1 MSKVSGSIANFANG
15 VSQQAM
21 ALRLATQGD
30 LQENAYSTIVDGLK
44 KRPPTQF
51 RASLG
56 AAFSSNVYTHQ
67 INRDADERYEV
78 ILTQTG
84 IRVFDLADGTERVVN
99 APTGYSYL
107 SYNAAANPRP
117 PYRALTVG
125 DYTYITNQTK
135 VVAADPSVV
144 EQVSPSEAI
153 INVLA
158 GNYGKTY
165 TITINNVKVAEYRT
179 PDGQS
184 AAQSPSVDVSFIAR
198 RLATGE
204 TVAMENTAN
213 DKPNGNWTW
222 KATDTSL
229 AANSIDAAHGWTV
242 KVFKSTIYIKK
253 DDGADFSIACDDGYN
268 GNAMKALR
276 KTVQDFADLPAYCE
290 DKVAIE
296 VTGSVGTEFDNYYV
310 RFDRQDANS
319 SIGVWREIPKP
330 GIVKALNATTMPYVL
345 VREANGTF
353 TFKAATWDQRKCG
366 DDKIAPGPS
375 FVGEKI
381 NEVLFFKNR
390 LGFLAGE
397 NVILSRAGSF
407 FDFYRSTA
415 TALLDDD
422 PIDVAATDNGVS
434 VLRSAVASSDRLVL
448 FADQTQFTLMGNELL
463 TPKTASIRPSTSF
476 QASRVARPVRAGN
489 SIFFPVDRGQFTM
502 IRDYKIDVNTG
513 LADATDATGH
523 VPQYIPGTALKIAAS
538 THEDIVLVQADG
550 DPSALYVYKYYWS
563 NDQQLQASWSRWSFP
578 GVTAILDIGFID
590 SQLIMVV
597 NRGPQAFI
605 ETMEIQPGGVDPNM
619 RFVVNLDQRIRVED
633 YDDRSYDPYSNETV
647 VVVDR
652 DMTNTDVICVTAG
665 APNPVLEPGLQIA
678 ILAKSSTL
686 VTLQGDLR
694 GVPLYFGT
702 LYEMR
707 YRLSTIYIRQQSS
720 GGGVSVVT
728 EGRLQLLQLLV
739 QFSKTAYFRI
749 EVTPLARDT
758 RPYFSSG
765 RMMGDP
771 ENRVDTINLSSGNF
785 KVPVLSKNDRVQ
797 IDIVNDSYLPSCLL
811 SAEWVANYVQKSK
824 RI

>member
-1 MSKVSGSIANFANG
+1 
-15 VSQQAM
+15 M

-30 LQENAYSTIVDGLK
+30 LQTNAYSTIVDGLK
-44 KRPPTQF
+44 KRPPTKL

-56 AAFSSNVYTHQ
+56 PAISGTVFTHT
-67 INRDADERYEV
+67 INRDANERYELV
-78 ILTQTG
+78 VTPTS
-84 IRVFDLADGTERVVN
+84 IRVFTLDGVEKVVN
-99 APTGYSYL
+99 APTGYGYL
-107 SYNAAANPRP
+107 SYNTAAYQRP

-135 VVAADPSVV
+135 VVAQDPAIV
-144 EQVSPSEAI
+144 EQASPSEAI
-153 INVLA
+153 VNVLA

-184 AAQSPSVDVSFIAR
+184 AAQSPAVDVSYIAR

-204 TVAMENTAN
+204 TVALENTAN

-222 KATDTSL
+222 KATDTNL
-229 AANSIDAAHGWTV
+229 AANGIDAAHGWTV

-253 DDGADFSIACDDGYN
+253 NDGADFSIAVDDGYN
-268 GNAMKALR
+268 GNAMKAVR

-330 GIVKALNATTMPYVL
+330 GIVKGINANTMPFVL

-375 FVGEKI
+375 FIGNTI
-381 NEVLFFKNR
+381 NELLFFKNR
-390 LGFLAGE
+390 LGFLSDE
-397 NVILSRAGSF
+397 NVILSRHGSF

-434 VLRSAVASSDRLVL
+434 VLRSAVAAADRLVL

-476 QASRVARPVRAGN
+476 SASSVARPVRAGN
-489 SIFFPVDRGQFTM
+489 SIFFPVDRGQYTM

-513 LADATDATGH
+513 LADASDATGH
-523 VPQYIPGTALKIAAS
+523 VPQYIPGTALRIAAS
-538 THEDIVLVQADG
+538 THEDILVVQADG
-550 DPSALYVYKYYWS
+550 DPGALYVYKYYWS
-563 NDQQLQASWSRWSFP
+563 NDQQLQASWSRWTFP
-578 GVTAILDIGFID
+578 GVTAILDIQFID
-590 SQLIMVV
+590 SQLILIV
-597 NRGPQAFI
+597 NRGLNAFI
-605 ETMEIQPGGVDPNM
+605 EVMDIQPGGVDDYC
-619 RFVVNLDQRIRVED
+619 RFVINLDRRFTVKD
-633 YDDRSYDPYSNETV
+633 TGNRTYDPFDNTTTV
-647 VVVDR
+647 PMPIDI
-652 DMTNTDVICVTAG
+652 TTDSYICVTAG
-665 APNPVLEPGLQIA
+665 QQNAVMEPGLALQI
-678 ILAKSSTL
+678 LSKSSTQVVL
-686 VTLQGDLR
+686 SGDIR

-702 LYEMR
+702 VYEMR
-707 YRLSTIYIRQQSS
+707 YRLSTIYIRQESRS
-720 GGGVSVVT
+720 GGVSTIT
-728 EGRLQLLQLLV
+728 EGRLQLMHLLI
-739 QFSKTAYFRI
+739 QFSKTAYFRV
-749 EVTPLARDT
+749 EVTPMAREV
-758 RPYFSSG
+758 RSYFSNG
-765 RMMGDP
+765 RLMGDP
-771 ENRVDTINLSSGNF
+771 NNRVDVVNLSDGSF
-785 KVPVLSKNDRVQ
+785 KVPLLSKNDRVVVE
-797 IDIVNDSYLPSCLL
+797 IVNDSYLPSCLL
-811 SAEWVANYVQKSK
+811 SAEWVANYVQKST

>member
-1 MSKVSGSIANFANG
+1 MAKVSGSIANFANG

-21 ALRLATQGD
+21 ALRLATQGE
-30 LQENAYSTIVDGLK
+30 LQTNAYSTIVDGLK
-44 KRPPTQF
+44 KRPPTQL
-51 RASLG
+51 RANLG
-56 AAFSSNVYTHQ
+56 AAITGNVFTHT
-67 INRDADERYEV
+67 INRDAFERYEV
-78 ILTQTG
+78 IVTPSS
-84 IRVFDLADGTERVVN
+84 IRVFTLDGEERVVN
-99 APTGYSYL
+99 APAGYGYL
-107 SYNAAANPRP
+107 AYSTATYKRP

-125 DYTYITNQTK
+125 DFTFITNQTK
-135 VVAADPSVV
+135 VVALDSAVV
-144 EQVSPSEAI
+144 EQASPSEAI

-222 KATDTSL
+222 KATDTALSANGIT
-229 AANSIDAAHGWTV
+229 AANGWTV

-253 DDGADFSIACDDGYN
+253 DDGANFSIACDDGYN

-290 DKVAIE
+290 DDVAIE

-330 GIVKALNATTMPYVL
+330 GIVKALNANTMPFVL

-353 TFKAATWDQRKCG
+353 TFRAATWDQRKCG

-375 FVGEKI
+375 FVGNTI
-381 NEVLFFKNR
+381 NELLFFKNR
-390 LGFLAGE
+390 LGFLSDE

-407 FDFYRSTA
+407 YDFFRSTA

-434 VLRSAVASSDRLVL
+434 VLRSAVAASYRLVL

-489 SIFFPVDRGQFTM
+489 SIFFPVERGQFSM
-502 IRDYKIDVNTG
+502 IRDYRIDVNTG
-513 LADATDATGH
+513 LADATDTTGH
-523 VPQYIPGTALKIAAS
+523 VPQYIPGTTLKIAGS
-538 THEDIVLVQADG
+538 THEDIVVVQAEG
-550 DPSALYVYKYYWS
+550 DPTALYVYKYYWS
-563 NDQQLQASWSRWSFP
+563 NEQQLQASWSRWTFP
-578 GVTAILDIGFID
+578 GVTAILDVEFID
-590 SQLIMVV
+590 SQLILIV
-597 NRGPQAFI
+597 NRGATAHI
-605 ETMEIQPGGVDPNM
+605 EVMDIQPGGVDPNM
-619 RFVVNLDQRIRVED
+619 RFVVNLDRRFKIEADAGRT
-633 YDDRSYDPYSNETV
+633 YDPYSDQTTIPLPEDIT
-647 VVVDR
+647 
-652 DMTNTDVICVTAG
+652 TDAYVCVTAG
-665 APNPVLEPGLQIA
+665 DANKVMEPGLEIK
-678 ILAKSSTL
+678 IVTSSQT
-686 VTLQGDLR
+686 VAVLQGDLR

-702 LYEMR
+702 NYEMR
-707 YRLSTIYIRQQSS
+707 YKLSTIFIRQESRS
-720 GGGVSVVT
+720 GGVSVIT
-728 EGRLQLLQLLV
+728 EGRLQLLQLLI
-739 QFSKTAYFRI
+739 QFSKSAYFRVEI
-749 EVTPLARDT
+749 TPMARDT
-758 RPYFSSG
+758 RAYFSMG
-765 RMMGDP
+765 RLMGDP
-771 ENRVDTINLSSGNF
+771 NNMVDTVNLSDGAF
-785 KVPVLSKNDRVQ
+785 RVPILSKNDRVG
-797 IDIVNDSYLPSCLL
+797 IEIVNDSYLPSCLL
-811 SAEWVANYVQKSK
+811 SAEWVANYVQKST